1 MAHEKWLLDGPKT
14 IDFDR
19 VHTLRVGLVGGRI
32 DIVGHDEPGA
42 RVEVHSVSGAKPLK
56 ITIEEGTL
64 EIDHP
69 QVGWENMLEVFNNL
83 SGEVKAEIS
92 LMVPRD
98 VSLKFGTVSAGA
110 LISGLD
116 LTAKPKA
123 AKISTGSGEI
133 VIDQVRGDIE
143 LNSVSG
149 EFSVSEHAGRVS
161 VRSVSGDITASGDI
175 PKFTCD
181 AVSGDLFLDLAG
193 TPDEVRVNTVSG
205 DVAVRLAPGVPA
217 SYRITTA
224 AGKLTLDDTEVTG
237 VRGTYQ
243 GKYGELAGDWL
254 EFKANTVNGNVSVMH
269 ATAAHATGDTAGT
282 A

>member
-19 VHTLRVGLVGGRI
+19 VHTLKVGLVGGRI
-32 DIVGHDEPGA
+32 DIVGHDEVGA
-42 RVEVHSVSGAKPLK
+42 RVEVHTVGGTKPLK
-56 ITIEEGTL
+56 VTIEEGVL

-69 QVGWENMLEVFNNL
+69 QVGWENMLEVFSNL
-83 SGEVKAEIS
+83 SGDVTAEIS

-98 VSLKFGTVSAGA
+98 VSLKFGTVSASA

-116 LTAKPKA
+116 LSTKPKP

-133 VIDQVRGDIE
+133 VVDQVRGDIE

-149 EFSVSEHAGRVS
+149 EFSVSEHHGRVG
-161 VRSVSGDITASGDI
+161 VRSVGGDVTASGDI

-181 AVSGDLFLDLAG
+181 TVSGDVFLDLAG

-205 DVAVRLAPGVPA
+205 DVAVRLAHGVAA

-224 AGKLTLDDTEVTG
+224 AGRLTLDDSEIRG
-237 VRGTYQ
+237 VRGSYQ
-243 GKYGELAGDWL
+243 GKYGELSGDWL
-254 EFKANTVNGNVSVMH
+254 EFRANTVNGNVSVMH
-269 ATAAHATGDTAGT
+269 ASQSDAPAATA
-282 A
+282 